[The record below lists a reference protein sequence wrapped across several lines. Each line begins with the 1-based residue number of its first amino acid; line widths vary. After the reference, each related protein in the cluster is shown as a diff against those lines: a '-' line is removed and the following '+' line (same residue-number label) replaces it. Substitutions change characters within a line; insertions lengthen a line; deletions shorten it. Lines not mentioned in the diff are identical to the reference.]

1 MSLPA
6 SKMKQL
12 ELDLEYLNNLTNLIT
27 RIKICTKLG
36 SSMLSPYGKVVVA
49 GGAIRDML
57 FNKPVSY
64 IDVFYEGEINDLLF
78 KQYFPNSI
86 TPTVDAYP
94 DGWNLTH
101 NIMHEHFPVKI
112 QLIQVKDIAKHIETF
127 PSPMMR
133 MWFDMEGIH
142 GLDAAVMADA
152 KNKTFFWD
160 QQVDLGYFLK
170 IKDKYSDW
178 KHEFMEKHFNP
189 EQEEESMEF

>member
-1 MSLPA
+1 
-6 SKMKQL
+6 MKQL
-12 ELDLEYLNNLTNLIT
+12 ELDLEYLTNLNKLVSKV
-27 RIKICTKLG
+27 KICTKLG
-36 SSMLSPYGKVVVA
+36 GIMSPYGKVVVA

-57 FNKPVSY
+57 FNKPVSD

-78 KQYFPNSI
+78 KQYFPNSV
-86 TPTVDAYP
+86 TSDTVYP
-94 DGWNLTH
+94 DGFNVTH

-133 MWFDMEGIH
+133 MWFNTEGIH

-152 KNKTFFWD
+152 KDKVFFWD

-170 IKDKYSDW
+170 IKNKYLDW
-178 KHEFMEKHFNP
+178 KHEFMEEQFNP
-189 EQEEESMEF
+189 ESKLEAVDLEF

>member
-1 MSLPA
+1 MSLKA
-6 SKMKQL
+6 SKIKQL
-12 ELDLEYLNNLTNLIT
+12 ELDLEYLTNLTKLIT
-27 RIKICTKLG
+27 KVKMSTKLT
-36 SSMLSPYGKVVVA
+36 SSMLSPYGRAVVA

-57 FNKPVSY
+57 FNKPVSD

-86 TPTVDAYP
+86 TSETVYP

-101 NIMHEHFPVKI
+101 NIMYEHFPVKI

-133 MWFDMEGIH
+133 MWLDMEGIH
-142 GLDAAVMADA
+142 GLDAAAMTDA
-152 KNKTFFWD
+152 KDKVFFWD

-170 IKDKYSDW
+170 IKDKYLDW

-189 EQEEESMEF
+189 EHEEDFMEF